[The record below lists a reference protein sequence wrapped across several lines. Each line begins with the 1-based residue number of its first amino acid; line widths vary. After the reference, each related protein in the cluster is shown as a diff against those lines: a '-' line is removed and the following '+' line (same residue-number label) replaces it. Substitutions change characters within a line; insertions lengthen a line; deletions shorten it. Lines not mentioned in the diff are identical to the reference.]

1 MFPEKVSLGEV
12 SLLGMAVVPSP
23 TSFSF
28 RNVWSSFQM
37 PACHLH
43 SRKMMPAAQ
52 DVAKGISC
60 GAQDLPILE
69 NFINATIK
77 KHLILRKIKYT

>member
-1 MFPEKVSLGEV
+1 
-12 SLLGMAVVPSP
+12 
-23 TSFSF
+23 
-28 RNVWSSFQM
+28 
-37 PACHLH
+37 
-43 SRKMMPAAQ
+43 MMPAAQ

-77 KHLILRKIKYT
+77 KHLILRKIKYTQEQDPKPKNSEQQKP

>member
-1 MFPEKVSLGEV
+1 
-12 SLLGMAVVPSP
+12 
-23 TSFSF
+23 
-28 RNVWSSFQM
+28 M

-43 SRKMMPAAQ
+43 CRKMMPAAQ

-77 KHLILRKIKYT
+77 KHLILRKIKYTQEQDPKPKNSEQQKP